1 MSSSP
6 SECAGQVLEIVP
18 MVMLAIR
25 TEMRSHRGSDLSVP
39 QFRVLVY
46 LHRHAGASLSDI
58 AEYLGLTRPS
68 MSKMIDGLVAR
79 QLVTRRMDPGDRRRV
94 SLAPTALGRSAMQS
108 AYQATGARLAE
119 RLAALPAAKRR
130 TILKAMQVLASIF
143 VPGGEAEAKL
153 RKKLHGDF
161 SNPYP

>member
-1 MSSSP
+1 MFGSAD
-6 SECAGQVLEIVP
+6 ECGRQILEAVP

-25 TEMRSHRGSDLSVP
+25 TWMRSHRGSDLSVP

-46 LHRHAGASLSDI
+46 LHRHEGSSLSDI
-58 AEYLGLTRPS
+58 AEHVGLTLPS

-94 SLAPTALGRSAMQS
+94 TLAPTAHGRTAMQS
-108 AYQATGARLAE
+108 AYMATESRLAE
-119 RLAALPAAKRR
+119 RLAALSASERR

-143 VPGGEAEAKL
+143 GSGREAKTA
-153 RKKLHGDF
+153 RGK
-161 SNPYP
+161 